1 MNFLKWL
8 IPSRNEREVKKL
20 WPLVH
25 RINEIE
31 AGLQKLSDDELR
43 QKTAD
48 WKARLS
54 QIQDKAELAR
64 ALNEILPEAFAV
76 VKNACRRLTE
86 RKTEIIVR
94 EHPLLWEMIPFDV
107 QLIGGIALHSGQNRR
122 NGHRRRQNARRH
134 PARLSQRAHRTR
146 RPSS

>member
-1 MNFLKWL
+1 VNFLKWI

-20 WPLVH
+20 RPVVAQ
-25 RINEIE
+25 INEVE

-54 QIQDKAELAR
+54 QIQDKTELAR
-64 ALNEILPEAFAV
+64 ALNEILPEAFAA

-94 EHPLLWEMIPFDV
+94 
-107 QLIGGIALHSGQNRR
+107 
-122 NGHRRRQNARRH
+122 
-134 PARLSQRAHRTR
+134 
-146 RPSS
+146 